1 MKLIVTVQTGS
12 LTGNAF
18 SVTEGFL
25 TIGRG
30 GNCNILFDPMAENM
44 VSTKHAYIETK
55 PDGFYLIDTK
65 STNGTFVNGNR
76 IQIVK
81 LNSGDIIQ
89 FGKNGPQAVVLAEIY
104 DSIAPQLN
112 QAEFNPPMVQQ
123 IPSNPLPNFNNQ
135 FQSPPMSQGFEPP
148 QFPPQVPN
156 VQNPV
161 SYIGLSNPVIKVEE
175 KSNSK
180 KYIGAA
186 IAILFFGFLGL
197 VAMLLIGFSVGLI
210 PAIIASLIAF
220 IPPIIYILPLIF
232 LDRYDPEPP
241 WLIASAFAWG
251 GIVAVVFSFIVN
263 TTFGVIV
270 GGATQNAG
278 ISSFVTAVVSAP
290 IFEELSKGAGVVIL
304 LIFFRKEFD
313 DILDGIVYGGV
324 IGLGFATVENVL
336 YYGNGINAGTETLKT
351 MIIIRGIASPF
362 IHSTFTAM
370 TGIGCG
376 ISRESHNKVVRFIAP
391 IGGYII
397 AVILHAIWNGLIA
410 TILPI
415 ILLQFGIDKDYVFWI
430 SWGILAVP
438 FFLIFVGF
446 CLFIMRRQNKILNEM
461 LAIDVARGLIS
472 QEQLKTVTSAFRST
486 AWLIGGLT
494 AGKFRARSRF
504 QRAVGKLG
512 LSYWH
517 IQRATAAQGQTGSF
531 QQNPIL
537 RAEVE
542 KWRDQV

>member
-18 SVTEGFL
+18 SVIEGFL

-76 IQIVK
+76 VQIVK
-81 LNSGDIIQ
+81 LNSGDIVQ
-89 FGKNGPQAVVLAEIY
+89 FGKNGPQVSVMLDLH
-104 DSIAPQLN
+104 DSIATQDN
-112 QAEFNPPMVQQ
+112 QAAFNPPMVQQ
-123 IPSNPLPNFNNQ
+123 IPTNPPANFNNQ
-135 FQSPPMSQGFEPP
+135 FQSPAMSQGFGTP
-148 QFPPQVPN
+148 QFTPPMPN
-156 VQNPV
+156 AQKSV

-175 KSNSK
+175 KSSSK

-186 IAILFFGFLGL
+186 IGILFFGFLGL

-210 PAIIASLIAF
+210 PAIVASLIAF

-270 GGATQNAG
+270 GEATHDAE

-290 IFEELSKGAGVVIL
+290 IFEELSKGIGVVIL
-304 LIFFRKEFD
+304 LIFFRREFD

-336 YYGNGINAGTETLKT
+336 YYGNGINAGSDTLVA
-351 MIIIRGIASPF
+351 MLIVRGIASPF

-397 AVILHAIWNGLIA
+397 AVILHAIWNGIIA
-410 TILPI
+410 TILPS
-415 ILLQFGIDKDYVFWI
+415 ILFKFGFGKLSFWI
-430 SWGILAVP
+430 SYFVLAVP
-438 FFLIFVGF
+438 FFFIFAGF
-446 CLFIMRRQNKILNEM
+446 CIFIMRRQNKILNEM

-472 QEQLKTVTSAFRST
+472 QEQLKTVTSAFKST
-486 AWLIGGLT
+486 AWLAGGL
-494 AGKFRARSRF
+494 ASGKFKARSRF